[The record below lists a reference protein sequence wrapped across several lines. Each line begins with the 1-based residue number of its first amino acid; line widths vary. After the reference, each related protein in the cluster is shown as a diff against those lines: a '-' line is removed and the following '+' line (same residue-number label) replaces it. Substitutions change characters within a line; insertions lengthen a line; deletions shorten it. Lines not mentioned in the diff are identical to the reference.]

1 MTATASA
8 EELVDLL
15 VRFFDGGSHD
25 QELAERV
32 AFANTTMAIHLTD
45 AARETGCTVHLTR
58 IPLECVPGIDA
69 NAEIQVYTPTK
80 VLLDVIAGRRAM
92 SMAIADGD
100 IQYTGPVRKFLRVAP
115 ILQRFDFD
123 IWRGHVGR
131 RSDAER
137 RAQAAVDERPSVPGV
152 PGT

>member
-1 MTATASA
+1 MTATATA

-45 AARETGCTVHLTR
+45 AAHEVGCTVHLTGTP
-58 IPLECVPGIDA
+58 IEAVHGIDP
-69 NAEIQVYTPTK
+69 NAEIQIYTTTK
-80 VLLDVIAGRRAM
+80 VMLDVVAGRSAM
-92 SMAIADGD
+92 SMAIAAGD

-115 ILQRFDFD
+115 ILQRFDFS
-123 IWRGHVGR
+123 IWRGHVGE
-131 RSDAER
+131 RSAAQRAADAV
-137 RAQAAVDERPSVPGV
+137 AAAAPSVPGV